1 VLYEVG
7 PAAAVATLNRQ
18 GAREARGVATVGN
31 AAPAFLFRSCTVCG
45 MELSGAACGRPKAL
59 NALNFTMSETL
70 HKLYKASA
78 PPTGSA

>member
-1 VLYEVG
+1 
-7 PAAAVATLNRQ
+7 
-18 GAREARGVATVGN
+18 
-31 AAPAFLFRSCTVCG
+31 